1 MGRSKTLNN
10 RDNINRKKTKGL
22 GIWIVIFIFLLIIQF
37 FTSYRSA
44 KRTDKNPDIIE
55 EHLIETGDV
64 FDTGGYIII
73 DNVTIIYDGE
83 KFQVSNS
90 GDSIVRIT
98 AEIVGVKRDGTYE
111 SIEIPSF
118 VGVDKAQYAKDME
131 ENGWAIEKDTN
142 IVRPGETLYATLSV
156 FDFSTV
162 SEEYPKADIDEDG
175 YWDIVFT
182 VHSQRSE
189 DTIVVSTDDV
199 SSGPY
204 KFPAN

>member
-1 MGRSKTLNN
+1 M
-10 RDNINRKKTKGL
+10 
-22 GIWIVIFIFLLIIQF
+22 
-37 FTSYRSA
+37 
-44 KRTDKNPDIIE
+44 
-55 EHLIETGDV
+55 

-73 DNVTIIYDGE
+73 DNITITYDGE

-131 ENGWAIEKDTN
+131 ENGWVIEKDTN